1 VGVTETPVDFE
12 WTEEDRAYR
21 ARIRAFLQRELP
33 PHWDEMSRHGPGS
46 REQTEFSLAF
56 CPKLAEAGLLVP
68 HWPAEWGGANRPTW
82 EHFILGEEMWAAGE
96 PRGAQYMN
104 VNWIGPT
111 LMRFGTDAQKQRYI
125 PEMAAGKAIW
135 CQGFSEPN
143 AGSDLASLRTRAER
157 DGDHYVINGTKIW
170 TSYAAMAHHCF
181 LLARTSAGAQG
192 KTGIAIFLVP
202 MSTPGIE
209 VRAIPSL
216 IGHGD
221 IHETFLTNVRV
232 PVSARLGEEGEA
244 WSIIGYSLANERVG
258 IPRYELAARTLG
270 GMVEALTARG
280 QFDDPVIQARAG
292 SAAAACEAA
301 RMLVYRAVD
310 KRARGEAIGPEAS
323 MARVAVVEADHA
335 VTDFGLDFLP
345 DTFSG
350 RDFPAHLA
358 HHERAIVTGI
368 AAGAAEIQLGLI
380 ARHWLDLPRDVS

>member
-1 VGVTETPVDFE
+1 MYFD

-21 ARIRAFLQRELP
+21 ERIREFLQRELP
-33 PHWDEMSRHGPGS
+33 SNWYEISRHGPGS
-46 REQTEFSLAF
+46 HEQTAFSLEF

-68 HWPAEWGGANRPTW
+68 HWPAEWGGADRPAW

-111 LMRFGTDAQKQRYI
+111 LMRFGTDEQKQRYI

-143 AGSDLASLRTRAER
+143 AGSDLASLSTRAER
-157 DGDHYVINGTKIW
+157 DGDEYVINGSKIW
-170 TSYAAMAHHCF
+170 TSYAALAQYCF
-181 LLARTSAGAQG
+181 LLARTGEAKG
-192 KTGIAIFLVP
+192 KAGIAIFLLL

-221 IHETFLTNVRV
+221 IHEVFLTDVRV
-232 PVSARLGEEGEA
+232 PASARLGEEGQA
-244 WSIIGYSLANERVG
+244 WSIINYSLANERVG
-258 IPRYELAARTLG
+258 IPRYELSARVLD
-270 GMVEALTARG
+270 GMVEELKARNA
-280 QFDDPVIQARAG
+280 FDDSVVVARAG
-292 SAAAACEAA
+292 AASSACEAA
-301 RMLVYRAVD
+301 RVLVYRAVD
-310 KRARGEAIGPEAS
+310 RRARGEELGPVAS
-323 MARVAVVEADHA
+323 MARVAVAEADQA

-345 DTFSG
+345 DTFSV

-380 ARHWLDLPRDVS
+380 AHQWLDLPRETS

>member
-1 VGVTETPVDFE
+1 MDFD
-12 WTEEDRAYR
+12 WTEEDRVYR
-21 ARIRAFLQRELP
+21 ARVKEFLKQELP
-33 PHWDEMSRHGPGS
+33 SDWDDISRHGPGS
-46 REQTEFSLAF
+46 REQTEFSLEF
-56 CPKLAEAGLLVP
+56 CPKLAAAGLLVP
-68 HWPAEWGGANRPTW
+68 HWPAEWGGGNRPTW

-111 LMRFGTDAQKQRYI
+111 LMRFGTEQQKRRYI

-143 AGSDLASLRTRAER
+143 AGSDLASLRTNAVRE
-157 DGDHYVINGTKIW
+157 GDEYVINGTKIW
-170 TSYAAMAHHCF
+170 TSYAAMAQHCF
-181 LLARTSAGAQG
+181 LLARTSGSAQG
-192 KTGIAIFLVP
+192 KAGIAIFLVP

-221 IHETFLTNVRV
+221 IHETFFTNVRL

-258 IPRYELAARTLG
+258 IPRYELAARVLG
-270 GMVEALTARG
+270 DMVAELTARG
-280 QFDDPVIQARAG
+280 SFEDPVIQARAG
-292 SAAAACEAA
+292 SASAACEAA

-310 KRARGEAIGPEAS
+310 KRARGETIGPEAS
-323 MARVAVVEADHA
+323 MARIAVAEADHA

-350 RDFPAHLA
+350 RRFPQHLA

-380 ARHWLDLPRDVS
+380 ARHWLDLPREAS

>member
-1 VGVTETPVDFE
+1 MDFD
-12 WTEEDRAYR
+12 WTGEDRAYR
-21 ARIRAFLQRELP
+21 ERIRAFLKHELP
-33 PHWDEMSRHGPGS
+33 SDWDEISRHGPGS
-46 REQTEFSLAF
+46 REQTEFSLEF

-68 HWPAEWGGANRPTW
+68 HWPAKWGGADRPTW

-111 LMRFGTDAQKQRYI
+111 LMRYGSDEQKRCYI

-143 AGSDLASLRTRAER
+143 AGSDLARLRTSAVR
-157 DGDHYVINGTKIW
+157 DGGDYVINGTKIW
-170 TSYAAMAHHCF
+170 TSYAAMAQHCF
-181 LLARTSAGAQG
+181 LLARTAEGQG
-192 KTGIAIFLVP
+192 KAGIAIFLVP

-221 IHETFLTNVRV
+221 IHETFFTDVRV

-244 WSIIGYSLANERVG
+244 WSIISYSLANERVG
-258 IPRYELAARTLG
+258 IPRYELSARVLG
-270 GMVEALTARG
+270 GMVEELKARRA
-280 QFDDPVIQARAG
+280 FDDPVVQARAG
-292 SAAAACEAA
+292 SASAACEAA
-301 RMLVYRAVD
+301 RMLVYRTVD
-310 KRARGEAIGPEAS
+310 KRARGEPLGAEAS
-323 MARVAVVEADHA
+323 MARVAVAEADNA

-350 RDFPAHLA
+350 RSYPMHLA

-380 ARHWLDLPRDVS
+380 ARNWLDLPREAS